1 MRRTFNL
8 REGPSHACQ
17 KPVFVVG
24 VVSER
29 ILGPFF
35 SRVPLIKALDLE
47 WNCEKVLNIIRL
59 VLGQKTFN
67 GPVNGARLVCK
78 TVFVLFTFNKDL
90 LMHYSAKEIVKFT
103 PF

>member
-1 MRRTFNL
+1 MANRDDFLQTSKGDAFIYFL
-8 REGPSHACQ
+8 
-17 KPVFVVG
+17 
-24 VVSER
+24 
-29 ILGPFF
+29 FF

-90 LMHYSAKEIVKFT
+90 LMHYSAREIVKFA
-103 PF
+103 PFSMEYKSLALK

>member
-1 MRRTFNL
+1 MANRDDFLQTSKGDAFIYFL
-8 REGPSHACQ
+8 
-17 KPVFVVG
+17 
-24 VVSER
+24 
-29 ILGPFF
+29 F

-90 LMHYSAKEIVKFT
+90 LLHYNAKEIVKFT